1 MCLLAAVFR
10 IPLLATGSTV
20 TMPVGKQLLS
30 GYESNDYVINVV
42 IKATDRIG
50 SSTWLW
56 MNATVSKTSK
66 TRITPTSVFN
76 FCFKACFTSPV
87 QSRRPF
93 TCMFRLG
100 KHSTCICHAS
110 YCDVIN
116 VKSGQCSYNFGQS
129 KCRQRAGQ
137 YPGVWRCA

>member
-1 MCLLAAVFR
+1 MCLFVAVFR
-10 IPLLATGSTV
+10 IPLLVAGSTV
-20 TMPVGKQLLS
+20 TMPEGKQLLS

-56 MNATVSKTSK
+56 MNATVSKNC
-66 TRITPTSVFN
+66 ITPTSVFN
-76 FCFKACFTSPV
+76 FVLKHASPV
-87 QSRRPF
+87 QCKVDVHLKC
-93 TCMFRLG
+93 TFRLG